1 MSSEIVGRPDQ
12 PSAVPV
18 LWKMVER
25 ARDAAAAATSGR
37 NAAER
42 EEAARLE
49 QLRRDAFTQGMLAG
63 RQEAEEQIRPAL
75 EGLARSISELA
86 KMREIIREEST
97 RDLVHLSISIAA
109 RIIHRDVTIDP
120 DALAGLVKAA
130 FSKVQSRELQRVRMH
145 PGMESL
151 VRKYLEQCGASRS
164 LEFTMDSSLKKGD
177 VLFETSQ
184 GALDASIETQLQ
196 EIERGLIDRLER

>member
-1 MSSEIVGRPDQ
+1 MSSEILGRTDQ
-12 PSAVPV
+12 PSALPV
-18 LWKMVER
+18 FWRTVDR
-25 ARDAAAAATSGR
+25 SPDAAKAADGK

-42 EEAARLE
+42 EQAAKLE
-49 QLRRDAFTQGMLAG
+49 QLRREAFTQGVSAG
-63 RQEAEEQIRPAL
+63 RQEAEAQIQPAL

-86 KMREIIREEST
+86 KMREIIREDST
-97 RDLVHLSISIAA
+97 RDLVRLSISIAA

-130 FSKVQSRELQRVRMH
+130 FSKVQSKELQRVRVH
-145 PGMESL
+145 PGMEVL
-151 VRKYLEQCGASRS
+151 VRKYLEQCGASRN
-164 LEFTMDSSLKKGD
+164 LEFTTDAGLNKGD

-184 GALDASIETQLQ
+184 GALDASVETQLQ